1 MCWCVG
7 VTGGLRGASIV
18 DSLDTLYIMGLGEEY
33 QEAKEWVENN
43 LNLNVVSGSF
53 FPYYK

>member
-1 MCWCVG
+1 M
-7 VTGGLRGASIV
+7 